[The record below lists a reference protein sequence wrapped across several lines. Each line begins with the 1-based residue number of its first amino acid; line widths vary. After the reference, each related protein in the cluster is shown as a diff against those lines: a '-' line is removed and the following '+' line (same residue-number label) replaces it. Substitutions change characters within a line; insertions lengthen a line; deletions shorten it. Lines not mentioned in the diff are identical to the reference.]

1 MPPVRK
7 ALVRTALRV
16 DAEKVVFGDREG
28 RDPRPKPTRR
38 RPQGLCL
45 DRGYDYDEVR
55 ALAEEFGF
63 TCHIR
68 SRGEERALKRE
79 AGFSA
84 RRWVVERTHSWLHRF
99 RWDGMVRLPWGTGRP
114 GSFGGSTPTYW
125 ISATARTR
133 HSWSSAARRRQERS
147 ARRARSGPAGVS
159 CTKPMRSC

>member
-1 MPPVRK
+1 MPPVPK
-7 ALVRTALRV
+7 ALVRTALRE

-28 RDPRPKPTRR
+28 RAPRPKPTRR

-79 AGFSA
+79 AGFRA
-84 RRWVVERTHSWLHRF
+84 RRWVVERTISWLHQYR
-99 RWDGMVRLPWGTGRP
+99 RLRLR
-114 GSFGGSTPTYW
+114 Y
-125 ISATARTR
+125 
-133 HSWSSAARRRQERS
+133 E
-147 ARRARSGPAGVS
+147 RRADIHEAFLQIAGCLICLKLLQAEAS
-159 CTKPMRSC
+159 FC

>member
-7 ALVRTALRV
+7 ALVRPALRE
-16 DAEKVVFGDREG
+16 DAEKVVFVDREG
-28 RDPRPKPTRR
+28 RAPRPKPTRR
-38 RPQGLCL
+38 RPQGRCL

-79 AGFSA
+79 AGFRA

-99 RWDGMVRLPWGTGRP
+99 RRILVRWEKRAD
-114 GSFGGSTPTYW
+114 TYLAMLHLACALITW
-125 ISATARTR
+125 
-133 HSWSSAARRRQERS
+133 
-147 ARRARSGPAGVS
+147 RAVS
-159 CTKPMRSC
+159 RGA